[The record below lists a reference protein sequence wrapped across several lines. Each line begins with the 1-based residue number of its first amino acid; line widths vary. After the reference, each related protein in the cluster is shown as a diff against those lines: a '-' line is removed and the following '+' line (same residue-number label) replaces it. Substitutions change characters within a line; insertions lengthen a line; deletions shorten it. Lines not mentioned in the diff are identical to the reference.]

1 MQISTLDWIVIV
13 GYLIFMIALAIY
25 LSKGQT
31 NEKDYYLGGNDIGF
45 FPIAISTMA
54 TQCSTNS
61 ILGAPAFVAFTVGGG
76 LLWLQYEIA
85 VPLAMIF
92 TMMLLLPFYRRLKL
106 ISVYGYLEQ
115 RFGVETRL
123 LLSIV
128 FQFLRSFGTGV
139 TIYGISVVISYCL
152 NISFITSVSLLAVFT
167 IIYDSIGGMKGVIY
181 SDVIQMFILYACIFI
196 VAYIAIDMI
205 GGLDQIK
212 SLVDPNRI
220 KAIDFKGHGFGD
232 GKDFSFWPMLFGGVF
247 LYVSYYGC
255 DQTQVQR
262 ELSSR
267 SIDDTNMSLF
277 INGLLRFPLVLTY
290 CFLGICIAAYATKN
304 PEFIQSLPVTD
315 KGTPNFNMSVPI
327 FVINEFPVGAIG
339 LFMVGLFSAAM
350 SSLDSTINS
359 LSATTIDDVLKKTKY
374 YRKDK
379 ELLYSKIFTIFWGV
393 VCTIFSF
400 FVEDISSSIIVSIN
414 KIGSLI
420 NGPILGVFL
429 LGILTTKG
437 NQKGAL
443 IGFSLGFLF
452 NLFLWIAFPQISW
465 LWWNLFGFIITFGL
479 GYVVSILSKAEVR
492 ELGLLVY
499 SKESVAGFNFQR
511 NWPRYYGV
519 LILYAIL
526 IVLFLSWI

>member
-13 GYLIFMIALAIY
+13 GYLVFMIALAVY

-31 NEKDYYLGGNDIGF
+31 DEKDYYLGGNDIGF

-61 ILGAPAFVAFTVGGG
+61 ILGAPAFVAFTLGGG

-106 ISVYGYLEQ
+106 ISVYGYLEK
-115 RFGVETRL
+115 RFGVETRI
-123 LLSIV
+123 LLSVV
-128 FQFLRSFGTGV
+128 FQFLRSFSTGV

-152 NISFITSVSLLAVFT
+152 NVSFFTSVTLLAVFT
-167 IIYDSIGGMKGVIY
+167 IVYDSIGGMKGVIY

-196 VAYIAIDMI
+196 VSYIALDMI
-205 GGLDQIK
+205 GGMGEIK
-212 SLVDPNRI
+212 ALVDPARL
-220 KAIDFKGHGFGD
+220 KAIDFQGHGFGD
-232 GKDFSFWPMLFGGVF
+232 GKDFSFWPMLIGGIF

-262 ELSSR
+262 ELSSK

-277 INGLLRFPLVLTY
+277 INGILRFPLVLTY
-290 CFLGICIAAYATKN
+290 CFLGICIAAFAAKH
-304 PEFIQSLPVTD
+304 PEFLSSLPVTD
-315 KGTPNFNMSVPI
+315 NGTPNYNMSVPV
-327 FVINEFPVGAIG
+327 FVIREFPVGAIG

-374 YRKDK
+374 YNKDK
-379 ELLYSKIFTIFWGV
+379 ELLYSKVFTVFWGV
-393 VCTIFSF
+393 LCTVFSF

-429 LGILTTKG
+429 LGILTKRG
-437 NQKGAL
+437 NQRGAL
-443 IGFSLGFLF
+443 TGFVLGFLF
-452 NLFLWIAFPQISW
+452 NLFLWVAFPQISW
-465 LWWNLFGFIITFGL
+465 LWWNLFGFLITFGL
-479 GYVVSILSKAEVR
+479 GYAISLTRKTEEK
-492 ELGLLVY
+492 ELGELVY
-499 SKESVAGFNFQR
+499 TKESVAGFNFQR
-511 NWPRYYGV
+511 NWPAYYAALTGYAIFII
-519 LILYAIL
+519 LILT
-526 IVLFLSWI
+526 WI